1 MGWLT
6 RILGLDSSGPGEVRT
21 VNDENYKTEVLY
33 SELPV
38 LLDVWSEGCGPC
50 KLLEPIVIELSKQYK
65 GRLKVAE
72 INAGTAPK
80 TMRKLGISGTPTVLY
95 FHKGRVVE
103 RVVGYRA
110 LHYHRDYL
118 DNELL
123 PAVEK
128 SQEAGVPVQRSG

>member
-6 RILGLDSSGPGEVRT
+6 KMLGLETAGPGNVRNIT
-21 VNDENYKTEVLY
+21 DENYQREVVR

-38 LLDVWSEGCGPC
+38 LLDVWSDGCGPC
-50 KLLEPIVIELSKQYK
+50 KLLEPVVIELSKQFD

-72 INAGTAPK
+72 INAGQAPK

-95 FHKGRVVE
+95 FHRGRIVE

-110 LHYHRDYL
+110 LHYHRDFL
-118 DNELL
+118 ENELL
-123 PAVEK
+123 PNIEPRAVT
-128 SQEAGVPVQRSG
+128 S

>member
-6 RILGLDSSGPGEVRT
+6 KVLGLEPQAPSEVRSVT
-21 VNDENYKTEVLY
+21 DDNYKHEVLH
-33 SELPV
+33 SDVPV
-38 LLDVWSEGCGPC
+38 LLDVWSDGCGPC
-50 KLLEPIVIELSKQYK
+50 RMLEPVVIELSKQFR

-95 FHKGRVVE
+95 FHQGRIVE
-103 RVVGYRA
+103 RVIGYRA

-118 DNELL
+118 TKELL
-123 PAVEK
+123 PSIEK
-128 SQEAGVPVQRSG
+128 PAAS

>member
-6 RILGLDSSGPGEVRT
+6 KMLGLETAGPGKVRSIT
-21 VNDENYKTEVLY
+21 DENYQSEVLR

-38 LLDVWSEGCGPC
+38 LLDVWSDGCGPC
-50 KLLEPIVIELSKQYK
+50 KLLEPVVIELSKQFD

-72 INAGTAPK
+72 INAGQAPK

-95 FHKGRVVE
+95 FHRGRIVE

-110 LHYHRDYL
+110 LHYHRDFL
-118 DNELL
+118 ENELL
-123 PAVEK
+123 PSVEPRAVT
-128 SQEAGVPVQRSG
+128 S